1 MGADPDVELD
11 HETVHEDHDLS
22 SSSRKFCSC
31 CNDHCTSRG
40 YAKNLLQTT
49 SIGSDAAELDAP
61 LSVSIEH
68 DIKYMKKTGDESSMS
83 LSASHL
89 GENRLDHLSHVEYR
103 KVKVTSDTD
112 SEVPFSDDE
121 SARALIREADDP
133 DNETANALIHNEDP
147 KGDLDVESAQL
158 EPHMITFADYKA
170 AETFNHSVSVPEPSV
185 LDPEVKLEILN
196 PKGSLASGA
205 AGGHGLEELD
215 WKQVEHKADI
225 AAPADL
231 ISFSEVPPS
240 SDVMASPAE
249 VSGETCKR
257 YGNGISAPR
266 TGEVETSAATE
277 NRGISGEEHE
287 PIMITETRLEVNPI
301 ITDNGSLMPNYLDL
315 SDAYKLA
322 ISSKGRQLSGKFS
335 EQRSLKESAR
345 VSEDLKLLLS
355 QISAARGIELS
366 LNDMSPRVSG
376 NSDEWRIS
384 DTSTSSGLQLLQ
396 KRISLER
403 NESSLSLDGS
413 TVSEIEGETVVE
425 RLKRQVEHDRKLMGA
440 LYKELEE
447 ERNASA
453 VATNQ
458 AMAMITRLQE
468 EKAALHMEA
477 LQCLR
482 LMEEQAEY
490 DDEALQK
497 SNDLL
502 TDKEKEIQNLEA
514 QLELYRKKFVDA
526 STVENV
532 IEPACDLD
540 AIDMRLEHS
549 DTSCAEN
556 NPSSTCASVRGEQNM
571 GYKSD
576 VTSMLFKDTN
586 FSNAQLPLLEFED
599 ERLYIVTCLKK
610 LEEKL
615 HILSNYGAHLDRSNG
630 ENSAEEG
637 RIGNTNPNFRGEFQE
652 NIGTEEDD
660 LQKDV
665 KSEGSPHAQEGYVS
679 SSRQGASAVCSET
692 DLVALRKEFSVLSG
706 RLESLE
712 ADQRFLEHS
721 INSLRNGNDGLKF
734 IQEIAGHLRELHRI
748 GGANAEWCIRSSGSR
763 ILD

>member
-31 CNDHCTSRG
+31 CNDHWTSRG

-49 SIGSDAAELDAP
+49 SIGSDAAELDGS

-68 DIKYMKKTGDESSMS
+68 DIKYMKKTGDESSVS
-83 LSASHL
+83 LRASHL
-89 GENRLDHLSHVEYR
+89 GKNRLDHLSHVEYR

-121 SARALIREADDP
+121 SANALIREADDP

-170 AETFNHSVSVPEPSV
+170 AETLNHSASVSEPSV
-185 LDPEVKLEILN
+185 LEPEVKLEILN

-205 AGGHGLEELD
+205 TGGHGLEELD
-215 WKQVEHKADI
+215 WKQVQHKADI
-225 AAPADL
+225 AAPSDL

-249 VSGETCKR
+249 VSGETFSNAR
-257 YGNGISAPR
+257 QGAPR
-266 TGEVETSAATE
+266 TGDVETSAATE
-277 NRGISGEEHE
+277 NRGISGAEHE
-287 PIMITETRLEVNPI
+287 PIMITETRLEVNPS
-301 ITDNGSLMPNYLDL
+301 ITDTGSLMPNYLDL

-355 QISAARGIELS
+355 QISVAQGIELS
-366 LNDMSPRVSG
+366 LNDMNPRVSG

-384 DTSTSSGLQLLQ
+384 DTSTSSGMQLLQ

-526 STVENV
+526 SIVENV
-532 IEPACDLD
+532 IEPACGAD

-556 NPSSTCASVRGEQNM
+556 NPSSTCGSVRGEQNM

-586 FSNAQLPLLEFED
+586 FSNAQLPLLEFEE
-599 ERLYIVTCLKK
+599 ERLYLLTCLKK
-610 LEEKL
+610 LEETL
-615 HILSNYGAHLDRSNG
+615 HILSNYGVHLDRSNG
-630 ENSAEEG
+630 ENSVEEG
-637 RIGNTNPNFRGEFQE
+637 WIGNTKPNFRGEFQE
-652 NIGTEEDD
+652 NIETEEDD

-665 KSEGSPHAQEGYVS
+665 KSKGNPRTQEGYVS

-712 ADQRFLEHS
+712 ADRSFLEHS

-748 GGANAEWCIRSSGSR
+748 GV
-763 ILD
+763 